1 MIVWKSYTF
10 KKYII
15 SYYRERGISLNNW
28 ISLISKK
35 LNRDIRKQLIVC
47 AAAVTMG
54 CATSVPIINAI
65 HVTTSVEA
73 ATYGIITGDKLN
85 VRTGIGTS
93 NPILE
98 NKGSLVRLNKGTKV
112 TILSSK
118 DGWYKITFTYN
129 GSKLTG
135 YVCDDYVK
143 KVEEEVVEPEVTKKG
158 SVTATNL
165 NVRTG
170 AGTSYSK
177 LTHNGKNVSL
187 KKGTTVNIISSKNGW
202 YYVSFAYSS
211 TTLKG
216 YVSDDYVKLVNA
228 TSQTTKKV
236 GTVTATNLNVRKG
249 AGTSYDKLKHNGK
262 NVQLK
267 NGTKV
272 DILSG
277 SNGWYKISFKYSNTT
292 LTGYVSSQY
301 LKVTTTVVEEPTP
314 APSKKPGTTII
325 TVEEEAKTYAK
336 VTVPTLV
343 VRKGAGT
350 NYAKIKHNNKSVV
363 LSTGNKV
370 RLIGEKSVNGVKW
383 YYIRFVYQGKT
394 LKGYVHGNY
403 LSFIIT
409 EGGFSAKTSSS
420 SKVYVKSNMSGK
432 VMMRNNEKVS
442 LNKKTDVSIV
452 GQSVK
457 KGVNWYIVSFKYNGS
472 TIKGY
477 LKASEVVI
485 NYKIKVEK
493 EVEATPTPTVK
504 PTVKPTSK
512 PTAKPTSTPTAKPT
526 EPPTV
531 KPTVKPSETPS
542 ETPTVKP
549 TDGFTDDEYVSKLKD
564 EGFPD
569 SYTDSLLK
577 LHKEHPN
584 WIFKAYNTNLTW
596 STVITK
602 QSRAGINLIPNT
614 KNIAWKS
621 LLTNAYVWKDDR
633 FVVYDSPNW
642 VTASKAIISYYMDP
656 RNFLTEDR
664 VFMYED
670 LSYNDEIQTIE
681 GIEAILKN
689 TPMSNTYVE
698 YVDENGE
705 TVKKLYSQIF
715 MEAAIYSGVSPYH
728 LASRCKQE
736 IVVSSTKMS
745 SSVSGTVS
753 GYEGYYNY
761 YNIGA
766 SNSSVSGGAIRNGL
780 NYAKNG
786 TSNAS
791 KNEKY
796 MIPWTNPYRAIVGG
810 AYFIGSS
817 YIQVGQSNI
826 YLQKFNVTPR
836 NTYSHQYMGNVE
848 AAYAE
853 SLKVSAAYKS
863 MDDYEELPIIFTI
876 PVYNNMTSKPCPIPA
891 NDKNPNNWLKTL
903 AVDGYSLTP
912 TFDVNANQEYTI
924 TVDAS
929 VESISVTATTASTKA
944 SLTGTGEIKLNSGLN
959 ECKIIVTAENGD
971 KREYILNVI
980 KRTE

>member
-1 MIVWKSYTF
+1 M
-10 KKYII
+10 
-15 SYYRERGISLNNW
+15 RNW
-28 ISLISKK
+28 IGLISDK
-35 LNRDIRKQLIVC
+35 LNHDVGKKIAVY
-47 AAAVTMG
+47 AAAITMG
-54 CATSVPIINAI
+54 CVTSVPIIDAM

-73 ATYGIITGDKLN
+73 ATYGIVTGDKLN

-98 NKGSLVRLNKGTKV
+98 NNGSLVRLNKGTKV

-118 DGWYKITFTYN
+118 DGWYKVSFTYN

-135 YVCDDYVK
+135 YVCDDYIK
-143 KVEEEVVEPEVTKKG
+143 KVEEKVPETEVTKTG
-158 SVTATNL
+158 SVTTNNL

-177 LTHNGKNVSL
+177 LTHNGKNVQL
-187 KKGTTVNIISSKNGW
+187 KSGTKVNILSSANGW
-202 YYVSFAYSS
+202 HYVSFTYDS

-216 YVSDDYVKLVNA
+216 YVSDDYVKVNEA
-228 TSQTTKKV
+228 SQPTKKV
-236 GTVTATNLNVRKG
+236 GTVTATNLNVRTG
-249 AGTSYDKLKHNGK
+249 AGTSYSKLTYSGK

-272 DILSG
+272 DIISG
-277 SNGWYKISFKYSNTT
+277 SNGWYKISFKYNNTT
-292 LTGYVSSQY
+292 LTGYVASQY
-301 LKVTTTVVEEPTP
+301 LKITTVVVEEEPTKTP
-314 APSKKPGTTII
+314 TKKPGTTII

-350 NYAKIKHNNKSVV
+350 NYAKVKHNNKSVV
-363 LSTGNKV
+363 LSTKNKV
-370 RLIGEKSVNGVKW
+370 RLIGEKNVNGVKW

-403 LSFIIT
+403 LSFVIT
-409 EGGFSAKTSSS
+409 DGGFSAKTSEN
-420 SKVYVKSNMSGK
+420 SKVSVKSNMSGK
-432 VMMRNNEKVS
+432 TMVRNGEKVT
-442 LNKKTDVSIV
+442 LAKGTKVSIV

-457 KGVNWYIVSFKYNGS
+457 NGTNWYIVSFKYGGS

-477 LKASEVVI
+477 LKANEVVI

-493 EVEATPTPTVK
+493 EVEVTPTPTVK
-504 PTVKPTSK
+504 PTVKPTVTPTVK
-512 PTAKPTSTPTAKPT
+512 PTAKPTVTPTVKPTVTPTTTPTAKPT
-526 EPPTV
+526 A
-531 KPTVKPSETPS
+531 
-542 ETPTVKP
+542 TPTTTPTAKP
-549 TDGFTDDEYVSKLKD
+549 TDELSDEEYVEKLKS

-569 SYTDSLLK
+569 SYTDSLLQ

-584 WIFKAYNTNLTW
+584 WVFKAYNTNLTW

-602 QSRAGINLIPNT
+602 QSRAGINLIPNS

-621 LLTNAYVWKDDR
+621 LLTNAYVWKEDR
-633 FVVYDSPNW
+633 FVVYDSPSW

-670 LSYNDEIQTIE
+670 LSYNEEIQTIK

-715 MEAAIYSGVSPYH
+715 MEAAKYSGVSPYH

-736 IVVSSTKMS
+736 VVVSSTKMS

-786 TSNAS
+786 TSSAT

-796 MIPWTNPYRAIVGG
+796 MIPWNNPYRAIVGG

-853 SLKVSAAYKS
+853 SLKVAAAYKS
-863 MDDYEELPIIFTI
+863 MDDYEELPIMFTI
-876 PVYNNMTSKPCPIPA
+876 PVYNNMTSKPCSIPA
-891 NDKNPNNWLKTL
+891 NAKNPNNWLKSL
-903 AVDGYSLTP
+903 SVDGYLLTP

-929 VESISVTATTASTKA
+929 IESININATTVSTKA
-944 SLTGTGEIKLNSGLN
+944 SITGIGQVNLVSGLN
-959 ECKIIVTAENGD
+959 ECKVVVTAENGD